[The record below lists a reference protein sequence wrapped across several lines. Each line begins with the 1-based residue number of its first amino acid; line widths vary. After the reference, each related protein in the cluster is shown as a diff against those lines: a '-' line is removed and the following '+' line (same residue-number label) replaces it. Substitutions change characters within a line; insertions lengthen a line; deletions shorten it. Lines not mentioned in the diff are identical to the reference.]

1 MVKEQGMW
9 NLRDKNSVTP
19 DKIDFEFLINKVS
32 VKPKPSE
39 QEMSLVI
46 DNSKKEIGTLLKLN
60 SL

>member
-19 DKIDFEFLINKVS
+19 DKIDFESLINKVS

-39 QEMSLVI
+39 QEMSLVV